1 MRHNKLSLAILL
13 AVAVGTVLASG
24 CATKKY
30 VRQRID
36 ERVAPL
42 ENRTGELEETSR
54 RNSSEISRLS
64 TEVTDARSRADKAQ
78 QAATAAQN
86 TANNAVS
93 SAENV
98 GRRVDEVNEKIANID
113 SFSLQRTVT
122 ISFRL
127 NRATLEDEAMAAL
140 DQLATELAGKKGFVL
155 EIQGF
160 TDATGSDMKNRELSE
175 RRARAVHQYLAEKE
189 VPLFRMALLGFGEG
203 RPIAE
208 NTSRDGRA
216 QNRRVEVRILVT
228 SVANEVGMAATP
240 Q

>member
-64 TEVTDARSRADKAQ
+64 TEVTDARTRADKAQ
-78 QAATAAQN
+78 QSATAAQN

-93 SAENV
+93 GVENV

-127 NRATLEDEAMAAL
+127 NRATLDDEAKAAL
-140 DQLATELAGKKGFVL
+140 DQLATELTGKKGFVL

-160 TDATGSDMKNRELSE
+160 TDATGSDLKNRKLSE

-189 VPLFRMALLGFGEG
+189 VPLFRMTLLGFGEG

-216 QNRRVEVRILVT
+216 QNRRVEVRSLVT
-228 SVANEVGMAATP
+228 GAANEVGMAATP
-240 Q
+240 

>member
-1 MRHNKLSLAILL
+1 MRHSNYSLAILL
-13 AVAVGTVLASG
+13 AVAIGTVLSSG

-64 TEVTDARSRADKAQ
+64 TEVTDARSRADRAQ
-78 QAATAAQN
+78 QSANAAQN

-93 SAENV
+93 RAEAID
-98 GRRVDEVNEKIANID
+98 RRVTEVDEKIANID
-113 SFSLQRTVT
+113 AFSLQRTVT
-122 ISFRL
+122 VNFKLS
-127 NRATLEDEAMAAL
+127 RATLDEEAIAVL
-140 DQLATELAGKKGFVL
+140 DQLAAELQGKKGYVL

-160 TDATGSDMKNRELSE
+160 TDSTGSDMRNRDLSE
-175 RRARAVHQYLAEKE
+175 RRARAVYQYLAERD
-189 VPLFRMALLGFGEG
+189 VPLFRMNLLGFGEG
-203 RPIAE
+203 RPVAE
-208 NTSRDGRA
+208 NDSREGRA

-228 SVANEVGMAATP
+228 PVAGGEVGAAATE
-240 Q
+240 